1 MAKGGVDEVLD
12 AELVVLVVEDVEVF
26 VERVVWVLAD
36 VVEVV
41 VDWVVVCVLA
51 GVVAVVV
58 D

>member
-36 VVEVV
+36 VVTVV
-41 VDWVVVCVLA
+41 VD
-51 GVVAVVV
+51 
-58 D
+58 

>member
-1 MAKGGVDEVLD
+1 MLD

-26 VERVVWVLAD
+26 VERVVWILAD